1 MPDESNYTKREQ
13 DHFFTD
19 IKSHLQRQDVTLARI
34 EAQVLKTNG
43 RVTAS
48 EKDIAE
54 LKWWKSSIIWGW
66 GVLFAVILFLANKFL

>member
-1 MPDESNYTKREQ
+1 MANESNYSKRQQ

-19 IKSHLQRQDVTLARI
+19 TKSHLKRQDETLARI

-43 RVTAS
+43 RVTAG

-66 GVLFAVILFLANKFL
+66 GVLFAIILFLADKFL